1 MGVTAT
7 RVVKFIR
14 KGETGDPAITY
25 RIQVV
30 SATASVDANN
40 VLHGAVTW
48 NVIKTVSGEDTLV
61 SVDTG
66 THQCKLSSKSTWDAA
81 GNNGAYLLDD
91 DLISGKSW
99 TEEGS
104 PVGLDI
110 RFVLGGYVR
119 CTLTVPF
126 TIYGKK
132 GDTGQSSFKSTC
144 FIRTNVNLTTRPT
157 GGSYSSPIPTSTV
170 NDNGSTLYWSDG
182 IPSGEKKLW
191 AVTRIFSS
199 DGQSPQQANWS
210 LPRPM
215 TDTATYDV
223 EFAKMQTNDATPAYP
238 TDANRHGGSG
248 TQVWFDPV
256 DDSTQDFTLM
266 YWRAE
271 RVKENGVWS
280 DWTIVR
286 IKGETGDKGDK
297 GDKGDTG
304 QSSFKS
310 ACFIRTNV
318 NLTTRPTG
326 GSYSSPIPTS
336 TVNDNGSTLYWSDG
350 IPSGEKKL
358 WAVTRIFSSDG
369 QSPQQANWSL
379 PRPMTDTAT
388 YDVEFAKMQTND
400 ATPAYPTDA
409 NRHGGS
415 GTQVWFDPVDDS
427 TQDFTL
433 MYWRAER
440 VKENGV
446 WSDWTIVRIKGE
458 TGDKGD
464 KGDKGDTTGVNPNIL
479 LRTIFDNGINP
490 VKQAWDANWDYVGID
505 GATDTVVQGRKCI
518 RIDASSISYDLDFKQ
533 NVYGRIKA
541 NTWYTLSFNYF
552 STAAWHFFIYNETGS
567 TSVIDLSAGYIVD
580 GEPVSI
586 SRVDDYLNFAGNWQG
601 KRHTITF
608 KTRSSFSNAYAW
620 ILFRAPAGCQ
630 LAICMP
636 KLEEGENA
644 TAYVAHEDDLKGAD
658 GSSITGPRGYRGPGL
673 RGPQDWNIMEVGY
686 QFYKGDADVIEP
698 YEDFVVYNG
707 NYYKCIKSHTKTAT
721 NYPGST
727 YDANNGLWQLSDKL
741 AMVAANVLFAP
752 HGYFGSAI
760 ISGDWMISTN
770 GTIDGVAYNNGAT
783 YNGIIAYSLFNP
795 NNPAGNTITK
805 HNSTATVSFGS
816 SDTIKLLNSNTIY
829 LESGKVYFVQA
840 TGRLGSSSGSAYV
853 RLRNTSTGATYTP
866 VMINGTS
873 DVTRSGLINVTVTG
887 NYYIEIYNSGG
898 YTGQVSASKVIE
910 KNFAPVFAL
919 DLLTGATYQGNA
931 NLKGNFTSEN
941 KTQGNTIRIDTQNG
955 DFTMIGPQSVN
966 DDDRLPS
973 SDARREL
980 AKILFATDPD
990 ALTRLA
996 YMWLKN
1002 GADNKIVNA
1011 DPYYGVSVQD
1021 NILGD
1026 NRGAGFDADSFA
1038 ISSGSGSNYRE
1049 IYIDKYG
1056 VSLQIGVGSSATTK
1070 YKTWEQ
1076 LLA

>member
-132 GDTGQSSFKSTC
+132 GDTGQSSFKST
-144 FIRTNVNLTTRPT
+144 
-157 GGSYSSPIPTSTV
+157 
-170 NDNGSTLYWSDG
+170 
-182 IPSGEKKLW
+182 
-191 AVTRIFSS
+191 
-199 DGQSPQQANWS
+199 
-210 LPRPM
+210 
-215 TDTATYDV
+215 
-223 EFAKMQTNDATPAYP
+223 
-238 TDANRHGGSG
+238 
-248 TQVWFDPV
+248 
-256 DDSTQDFTLM
+256 
-266 YWRAE
+266 
-271 RVKENGVWS
+271 
-280 DWTIVR
+280 
-286 IKGETGDKGDK
+286 
-297 GDKGDTG
+297 
-304 QSSFKS
+304 
-310 ACFIRTNV
+310 CFIRTNV